1 MYLSLETSCE
11 FCSSALWEKI
21 RCDARWTSRRCVPRK
36 QTKALGGSQA
46 RIYNISP
53 GTINY
58 TWSMSCVSVTT
69 NLYLGVGMIC
79 LRETGISGVE
89 MTHSVSCERWFFS
102 LLRTLAHTR
111 WQARVLGAHQIWSSS
126 QFPRMSRHSYA
137 SLTHLFDALHIITHG
152 TRLVLHNSA
161 SIRHSQM

>member
-11 FCSSALWEKI
+11 FCTSALWEKI

-89 MTHSVSCERWFFS
+89 MTHSVSCERWFFLSSSNSSSHTLTSPCPRCSPNLIKFTVPTHVSS
-102 LLRTLAHTR
+102 LLRLAYPPFRRLAYYHPWNTP
-111 WQARVLGAHQIWSSS
+111 GAS
-126 QFPRMSRHSYA
+126 
-137 SLTHLFDALHIITHG
+137 
-152 TRLVLHNSA
+152 
-161 SIRHSQM
+161 